1 MRAIYA
7 FSGDPITYGH
17 IDIVKRA
24 ARTYDEVV
32 VAIGENPEK
41 TEQYLFSTPERLVL
55 TKRCLAKLPNVEC
68 VTFSGLLGEYA
79 YRNGF
84 DVIVRGVRNNSDL
97 EGELVQFAVNESQ
110 HLIVDT
116 VFFPTRREL
125 SHISSGIVKAIV
137 REGGDVSAYC
147 PLPVKEELEKRIL
160 GKYSIGIA
168 GGIATGK
175 SYIAERLVQALSATI
190 TATYVSLDDVG
201 HHILGTTEEHI
212 FVHTRRRIA
221 ERFGTHL
228 LYDDGAIDRK
238 LLGKIVFANPS
249 ALAEL
254 NEIMREPMLAR
265 LYEEARSLP
274 VGVMV
279 LEGAI
284 LVEAQWTNLVNNN
297 ILLIDAPEEIR
308 FQRLMQR
315 SGIAEPEARL
325 KIRRQI
331 TSQERSAIMEKRIDD
346 ADWGRLWKL
355 TTANRKPDL
364 SELATTIAD
373 IAMQKEVVE

>member
-41 TEQYLFSTPERLVL
+41 TGQYLFSTPERLVL

-228 LYDDGAIDRK
+228 LNADGAIDRK

-346 ADWGRLWKL
+346 AGWGHLWKL
-355 TTANRKPDL
+355 TTANRKPAL